1 MGRDGGKIQCPRGI
15 TIREHAHA
23 QRVIVAFTFQG
34 IECREVTGLPATPA
48 GIKVAANLRGEI
60 IRKIENG
67 VFVYSDYF
75 PNGSKL
81 SLFGRPATKITVGD
95 LLDKQ
100 TSAYQAALHN
110 GAIKRS
116 TYNGYIKDIHR
127 LRNDWQNVLVSD
139 ATPTKLK
146 NWISLL
152 GRSRKGI
159 TNLLTPL
166 HSAFEDALN
175 DGLIEFD
182 PFSRI
187 SLKKLLRDYAKRSV
201 APDMLPFDAMERAA
215 ISAKAAPEERDL
227 LEFWFA
233 TGLRPG
239 ELMALEWGH
248 IDFVHK
254 TAKIIL
260 NLVDK
265 EETDPKTAAGLRDV
279 DLSDVAL
286 KALASQKPRSFLAG
300 GKVWLHTKTGQPWAH
315 HQQLR
320 RSLWEPLLKR
330 AGVLYRR
337 PYNIRHT
344 YASALLTQGQ
354 NPWYVGQQLGH
365 NDVEC
370 VYRMYGKFIRQD
382 YLKPRLVAV
391 QT

>member
-1 MGRDGGKIQCPRGI
+1 MGRDGGKIQCPRGV

-23 QRVIVAFTFQG
+23 QRVIVAFTYQG

-116 TYNGYIKDIHR
+116 TYNCYIKDIHR

-187 SLKKLLRDYAKRSV
+187 SLKKLLRDYAKRSRGRTTNNYGV
-201 APDMLPFDAMERAA
+201 AYGSPCSNGRGYCIDDP
-215 ISAKAAPEERDL
+215 IT
-227 LEFWFA
+227 FA
-233 TGLRPG
+233 TPMQAHYSPR
-239 ELMALEWGH
+239 
-248 IDFVHK
+248 VK
-254 TAKIIL
+254 TR
-260 NLVDK
+260 
-265 EETDPKTAAGLRDV
+265 GM
-279 DLSDVAL
+279 
-286 KALASQKPRSFLAG
+286 LASNS
-300 GKVWLHTKTGQPWAH
+300 VIMT
-315 HQQLR
+315 
-320 RSLWEPLLKR
+320 
-330 AGVLYRR
+330 
-337 PYNIRHT
+337 
-344 YASALLTQGQ
+344 
-354 NPWYVGQQLGH
+354 
-365 NDVEC
+365 
-370 VYRMYGKFIRQD
+370 
-382 YLKPRLVAV
+382 
-391 QT
+391 